1 MYDKIPSGDKTEYY
15 KFRDE
20 VGRVVDTVNLLY
32 NRGDLEGIKK
42 YLDEDDNA
50 QLYVLQSSINN
61 VNKQLSETRAIKRL
75 INEDKSISSTE
86 KTRLINELDM
96 LDIYLVKN
104 LGLTGEEQIYKY
116 NIPYIKKNIL
126 GR

>member
-1 MYDKIPSGDKTEYY
+1 M
-15 KFRDE
+15 
-20 VGRVVDTVNLLY
+20 GRVVDTVNLLY

-75 INEDKSISSTE
+75 INEDKSISPTE

-96 LDIYLVKN
+96 LDIYLVRN